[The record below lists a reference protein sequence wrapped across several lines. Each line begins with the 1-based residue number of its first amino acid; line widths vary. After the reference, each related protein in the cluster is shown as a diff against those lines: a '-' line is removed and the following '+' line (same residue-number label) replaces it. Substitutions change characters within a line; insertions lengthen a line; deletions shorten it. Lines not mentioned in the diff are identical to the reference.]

1 MPTYA
6 PRRDLDVRT
15 LSANIMTFLKNVS
28 KTRGRAI
35 YKIGK
40 KVEFLPKLY
49 FLKEE
54 SLGVCFYRPV
64 NVIFLSVPKG
74 TRTVLGL
81 GKR

>member
-1 MPTYA
+1 MPTDA

-49 FLKEE
+49 FLKEDGFRGVGR
-54 SLGVCFYRPV
+54 LG
-64 NVIFLSVPKG
+64 G
-74 TRTVLGL
+74 
-81 GKR
+81 

>member
-6 PRRDLDVRT
+6 LGRDWDVRT

-28 KTRGRAI
+28 KTRALGI

-49 FLKEE
+49 FFEE
-54 SLGVCFYRPV
+54 EGFR
-64 NVIFLSVPKG
+64 
-74 TRTVLGL
+74 
-81 GKR
+81 

>member
-6 PRRDLDVRT
+6 LGRDWDVRT

-28 KTRGRAI
+28 KTRALGI

-49 FLKEE
+49 FLEKRENK
-54 SLGVCFYRPV
+54 LVGWF
-64 NVIFLSVPKG
+64 FLW
-74 TRTVLGL
+74 
-81 GKR
+81 